1 MKDGADRAGDELS
14 MKAGLI
20 CLGMIVMHHFG
31 CSACLPFYRK
41 KSGNLK
47 RLNTFFETIEVMV
60 GSKKRWNSSRVKRK
74 KRNKEKTMRV

>member
-1 MKDGADRAGDELS
+1 MKDGADGAGDEMS

-41 KSGNLK
+41 TIRESK
-47 RLNTFFETIEVMV
+47 TFKHVFETIEVLI
-60 GSKKRWNSSRVKRK
+60 GSKSVAIRQG
-74 KRNKEKTMRV
+74 